1 MIMKNNNNINSS
13 EEVVKIYKDIIKVY
27 KSQIEEL
34 NKRIEE
40 KDKKIDFLR
49 GIIAKINQISK
60 I

>member
-13 EEVVKIYKDIIKVY
+13 EEVIKIYKDMIKVY

-34 NKRIEE
+34 NRRIEE
-40 KDKKIDFLR
+40 KDKKIDSLR

>member
-1 MIMKNNNNINSS
+1 MIMENNFNSS
-13 EEVVKIYKDIIKVY
+13 EEVVKIYEDMIKVY

-40 KDKKIDFLR
+40 KDKKIDSLR
-49 GIIAKINQISK
+49 GIIEKINQLSK